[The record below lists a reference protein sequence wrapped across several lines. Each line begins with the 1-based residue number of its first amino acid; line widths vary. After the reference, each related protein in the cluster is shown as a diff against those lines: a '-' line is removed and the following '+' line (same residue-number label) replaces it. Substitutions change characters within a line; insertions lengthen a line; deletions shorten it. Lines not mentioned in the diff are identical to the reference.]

1 MYIKNIKI
9 RMKKRKIK
17 IKINRLKFVYNI
29 LFFDVKYLEGNKILI

>member
-1 MYIKNIKI
+1 MYIKKIKI
-9 RMKKRKIK
+9 RMKKRK

>member
-9 RMKKRKIK
+9 RMKKRK